1 MTKERKPLSYYLSL
15 RYPVTLVP
23 EEEGGYT
30 AVVPDLPGCVTVGET
45 PEEAMAMAEDA
56 RRLWIED
63 AYERGEAIPLPATE
77 RAYSGRLLLRMPRSL
92 HRRLAE
98 DAAREGVSLNQYIV
112 ALLQE
117 RSMLAR
123 VLSAAGGQQ
132 EHARKPR
139 SQPPQPP
146 PASTTRTLR
155 DLTSR
160 PAG

>member
-1 MTKERKPLSYYLSL
+1 MAKERKPLSYYLSL

-63 AYERGEAIPLPATE
+63 AYERGEDIPLPATE

-112 ALLQE
+112 SLLQE

-123 VLSAAGGQQ
+123 VLAAAG
-132 EHARKPR
+132 ENRRRRAAV
-139 SQPPQPP
+139 SE
-146 PASTTRTLR
+146 
-155 DLTSR
+155 
-160 PAG
+160 AG

>member
-1 MTKERKPLSYYLSL
+1 MAKERKPLSYYLSL

-30 AVVPDLPGCVTVGET
+30 AIVPDLPGGVTVGET
-45 PEEAMAMAEDA
+45 SEEAMAMAEDA

-63 AYERGEAIPLPATE
+63 AYERGEDIPLPATE

-123 VLSAAGGQQ
+123 VLAAAG
-132 EHARKPR
+132 ENRRRRAAV
-139 SQPPQPP
+139 SE
-146 PASTTRTLR
+146 AS
-155 DLTSR
+155 
-160 PAG
+160 